1 MGPRTRAVG
10 QHAAM
15 LPCNTATPMLA
26 APRDATVRLDGCL
39 PCHIP
44 ARPDPA
50 DPTRGFALDA
60 QISTR
65 VATGLSG
72 RYARAIFAL
81 AIEARALPAVET
93 SMAALQDA
101 LAASRDLRELATNP
115 LVGRGAAGAAVAA
128 VAAQMGLDDLTRRFL
143 GVLAANRRLALLRQ
157 VIRDVA
163 ALAAARRGEVTA
175 QVTAAHPLTAEQRSA
190 LAARLKAGIG
200 RDVALDVSI
209 DPAIMGGLVVRVGS
223 RMIDSSVRT
232 RLDMLGQA
240 LKA

>member
-1 MGPRTRAVG
+1 M
-10 QHAAM
+10 AA
-15 LPCNTATPMLA
+15 
-26 APRDATVRLDGCL
+26 RIVIFQSGS
-39 PCHIP
+39 
-44 ARPDPA
+44 
-50 DPTRGFALDA
+50 TRGTALDA

-72 RYARAIFAL
+72 RYARALFDL
-81 AIEARALPAVET
+81 ASEAKALPAVEA
-93 SMAALQDA
+93 SLARLKQA
-101 LAASRDLRELATNP
+101 LAASADLRDLIGNP
-115 LVGRGAAGAAVAA
+115 LVGRGAAGAAAAA
-128 VAAQMGLDDLTRRFL
+128 VAAQLEVDDLTRRFV
-143 GVLAANRRLALLRQ
+143 GVLAANRRLALLPA

-175 QVTAAHPLTAEQRSA
+175 QVTAAHPLSDAQRSA

-223 RMIDSSVRT
+223 RMIDSSIRTRLDMLGQRT

>member
-1 MGPRTRAVG
+1 M
-10 QHAAM
+10 AA
-15 LPCNTATPMLA
+15 
-26 APRDATVRLDGCL
+26 RIVIFQSGS
-39 PCHIP
+39 
-44 ARPDPA
+44 
-50 DPTRGFALDA
+50 TRGTALDA

-72 RYARAIFAL
+72 RYARALFDL
-81 AIEARALPAVET
+81 ASEAKALPAVEA
-93 SMAALQDA
+93 SLARLKQA
-101 LAASRDLRELATNP
+101 LAASADLRDLIGNP
-115 LVGRGAAGAAVAA
+115 LVGRGAAGAAAAA
-128 VAAQMGLDDLTRRFL
+128 VAAQLEVDDLTRRFV
-143 GVLAANRRLALLRQ
+143 GVLAANRRLALLPA

-175 QVTAAHPLTAEQRSA
+175 QVTAAHPLSDAQRSA

-223 RMIDSSVRT
+223 RMIDSSIRT